1 MSKVASRCYDDDK
14 PVCLFTPAIK
24 TKNWSDNCFT
34 NANFLIASRR

>member
-24 TKNWSDNCFT
+24 TKNGLTIVLQTQIF
-34 NANFLIASRR
+34 